1 MHSSCRVE
9 LIGTI
14 SAVSSAF
21 LPALNALRELH
32 LEVADLVEAV
42 KTWRNDLVSLDDNMV
57 TTSLELLQKQ
67 QTYHNLQ
74 QMQDTI

>member
-1 MHSSCRVE
+1 M
-9 LIGTI
+9 
-14 SAVSSAF
+14 
-21 LPALNALRELH
+21 
-32 LEVADLVEAV
+32 EVADLVEAV